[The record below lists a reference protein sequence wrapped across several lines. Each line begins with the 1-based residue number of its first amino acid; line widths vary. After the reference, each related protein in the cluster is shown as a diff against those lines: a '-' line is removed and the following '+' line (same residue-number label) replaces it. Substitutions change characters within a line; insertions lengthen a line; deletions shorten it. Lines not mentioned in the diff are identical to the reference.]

1 MALPGIGLADPQRRH
16 RAPAEHGGRVHRLAA
31 GHAGKAPASARA
43 QVARALRY
51 HGHLGAQHVPGG
63 QQAGVHGDRLQV
75 ATERLAGADRA
86 RQPARR
92 PQPGRRPGEP
102 GGQRTAVQHHVRGG
116 SRARLAEPGENGRQG
131 RVQVRHDDRHPAQV
145 VRVAEHLVV
154 RRALLVRA
162 GHAGLHRRVPGLDQV
177 PGARRAVWKPVR
189 HGDHQGITAG
199 AEPQFHGRGVEQNSI
214 ARLRPAGQRRVSERP
229 QRPVAGGDFQL
240 DRSGPLAAHVR
251 HYRIAPSDHPGRVT
265 WPASGGAAMS
275 RRKTERL
282 LSLVVC
288 LLSSQR
294 YLSGTQIRAA
304 VPGYPDSFDAFKRM
318 FERDKEELRDLGIPL
333 DMGTNGTVDE
343 EVGYRIPRQAYVLPD
358 ITLEPDEA
366 AVLAVA
372 ARVWH
377 RAELAGAAAGAL
389 LKLRAAGVEAE
400 EAAQPGIEPRL
411 QAGEAAFAPLWEA
424 VRDRRPVTFR
434 YRAAGRSEAQRRE
447 LEPWGVVNRHGRW
460 YAAGHDRA
468 RQAVRAFRLS
478 RIDGRVEFCGPPGSV
493 TVPADTDV
501 RELVRSWDD
510 RPVPPRTAVLGVRAG
525 AGLGIR
531 RQATREVPG
540 SDGWDEVELPFAE
553 VAWFS
558 EHLASF
564 GPDVVV
570 REPADLRDAVITR
583 LKGALA

>member
-1 MALPGIGLADPQRRH
+1 
-16 RAPAEHGGRVHRLAA
+16 
-31 GHAGKAPASARA
+31 
-43 QVARALRY
+43 
-51 HGHLGAQHVPGG
+51 
-63 QQAGVHGDRLQV
+63 
-75 ATERLAGADRA
+75 
-86 RQPARR
+86 
-92 PQPGRRPGEP
+92 
-102 GGQRTAVQHHVRGG
+102 
-116 SRARLAEPGENGRQG
+116 
-131 RVQVRHDDRHPAQV
+131 
-145 VRVAEHLVV
+145 
-154 RRALLVRA
+154 
-162 GHAGLHRRVPGLDQV
+162 
-177 PGARRAVWKPVR
+177 
-189 HGDHQGITAG
+189 
-199 AEPQFHGRGVEQNSI
+199 
-214 ARLRPAGQRRVSERP
+214 
-229 QRPVAGGDFQL
+229 
-240 DRSGPLAAHVR
+240 
-251 HYRIAPSDHPGRVT
+251 
-265 WPASGGAAMS
+265 MS

-294 YLSGTQIRAA
+294 YLSATQIRAA

-333 DMGTNGTVDE
+333 DMGTNGTLDD

-358 ITLEPDEA
+358 IRLEPDEA

-389 LKLRAAGVEAE
+389 LKLRAAGVDAE

-434 YRAAGRSEAQRRE
+434 YLAAGRSEAQQRE

-460 YAAGHDRA
+460 YVAGHDRA

-478 RIDGRVEFCGPPGSV
+478 RIEGQVEFCGPPGSV
-493 TVPADTDV
+493 TVPPDANV

-531 RQATREVPG
+531 RQATREVTG
-540 SDGWDEVELPFAE
+540 ADGWDEVELPFAE

-564 GPDVVV
+564 GPDVMV